1 MRQIVA
7 SNQSG
12 VLPVARVVG
21 NDYLYVWSRT
31 ISGLQQHYKTTTWSN
46 FLLSRDDNPYSRSN
60 EKSFYIYAENCVG
73 RKRAGKDR
81 SVAPRRQP
89 TLAGES
95 SSGPGEWA
103 NANWRMPAN
112 GSNLV
117 HFFRE
122 WWRMVANAAIH
133 LYEWRATMMQNVTAP
148 THVTKNCTAAMT

>member
-60 EKSFYIYAENCVG
+60 EKSFYIYAENCNFCKRDGKIDWTPPIASRPGNIILCPGLGIAPKTVKLKVQQNFVG
-73 RKRAGKDR
+73 RVSFA
-81 SVAPRRQP
+81 
-89 TLAGES
+89 
-95 SSGPGEWA
+95 
-103 NANWRMPAN
+103 
-112 GSNLV
+112 
-117 HFFRE
+117 FFPCL
-122 WWRMVANAAIH
+122 H
-133 LYEWRATMMQNVTAP
+133 LL
-148 THVTKNCTAAMT
+148 

>member
-95 SSGPGEWA
+95 SSGPGERRMGECELA
-103 NANWRMPAN
+103 NAGEWVKSCPFLSGVVAN
-112 GSNLV
+112 GSKCSHSLV
-117 HFFRE
+117 
-122 WWRMVANAAIH
+122 
-133 LYEWRATMMQNVTAP
+133 
-148 THVTKNCTAAMT
+148 

>member
-89 TLAGES
+89 TLAGERS
-95 SSGPGEWA
+95 SGEWA
-103 NANWRMPAN
+103 NAGEWVKSCPFLSGVVAN
-112 GSNLV
+112 GSKCSHSLV
-117 HFFRE
+117 
-122 WWRMVANAAIH
+122 
-133 LYEWRATMMQNVTAP
+133 
-148 THVTKNCTAAMT
+148 